1 MSAFNRMFGKAKEK
15 APPPSLTDA
24 ITRTEGMGDSIQK
37 KVDKLNA
44 QLKTIHEQM
53 KKMPNGPAKN
63 RMKQRALMI
72 LRQKKQYES
81 QGMNIQ
87 QQIFNMDQQNFA
99 IESVKS
105 TKETV
110 AAMQHGVKALKAE
123 FKTMSLDNVD
133 DVMDDMADLMDD
145 TNEMQEIMA
154 QTYGAPECDE
164 SELEAE
170 LACLDDL
177 NFEDDSIF
185 SEIEA
190 PAGGL
195 EVPAAAEPAKV
206 AEGEDDYGLPA
217 LPS

>member
-1 MSAFNRMFGKAKEK
+1 MVGVE
-15 APPPSLTDA
+15 TIV
-24 ITRTEGMGDSIQK
+24 ITRIDR
-37 KVDKLNA
+37 
-44 QLKTIHEQM
+44 TIPLHVWYVPEQYHISTHTRVSM
-53 KKMPNGPAKN
+53 CCVE
-63 RMKQRALMI
+63 Q
-72 LRQKKQYES
+72 
-81 QGMNIQ
+81 NIQ

-206 AEGEDDYGLPA
+206 AEGEEDYGLPA

>member
-1 MSAFNRMFGKAKEK
+1 
-15 APPPSLTDA
+15 
-24 ITRTEGMGDSIQK
+24 MGDSIQK

-63 RMKQRALMI
+63 RLKQRAMMI
-72 LRQKKQYES
+72 LRQKKQYEN

-110 AAMQHGVKALKAE
+110 SAMQHGVKALKAE
-123 FKTMSLDNVD
+123 FKTMSLDKVD

-164 SELEAE
+164 AELEAE
-170 LACLDDL
+170 LACLEDL

-185 SEIEA
+185 SEIGPT

-195 EVPAAAEPAKV
+195 EVPSTAEPEKV
-206 AEGEDDYGLPA
+206 ATGEDEYGLPA
-217 LPS
+217 IPS